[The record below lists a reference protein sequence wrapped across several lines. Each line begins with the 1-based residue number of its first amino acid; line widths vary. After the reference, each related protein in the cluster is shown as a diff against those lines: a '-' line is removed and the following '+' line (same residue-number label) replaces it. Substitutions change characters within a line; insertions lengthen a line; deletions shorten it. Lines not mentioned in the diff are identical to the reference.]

1 MALALLAVTALPSI
15 VTAAETGE
23 FLSWLF
29 RVHGNLANRPTGY
42 LYGPENGYGNFLPAD
57 VNAEAA
63 AGRKATILVRWR
75 DETSPAPTTTLATF
89 LSQVTKLDYVMA
101 DLEGSDVA
109 SHNAWLISTV
119 RSAIS
124 ANVKNAFIG
133 NYGQMPGTYDASVW
147 SVNGRD
153 TTARDT
159 RYHAA
164 GPNGSAGLQIAMP
177 IAYPYSYYTYHVSSS
192 IQGANVCPNARSA
205 YFWAP
210 LEHVST
216 AARALPS
223 GHKLIPWIVDF
234 NDFLN
239 QTTLMPYIVPV
250 NQFPTVADNES
261 SVQHYR
267 LRGADGYYVWA
278 YGNVKKPMP
287 QAHNYNVAW
296 QNYTGG
302 RDYEDKMRL
311 AWNALDTAIDATKV
325 NSILNLGTNKV
336 SGVQWSGVRSG
347 NSIKLLVSNLNTTAQ
362 TANIQTDANA
372 QVPKTWFRG
381 MPTTI
386 SQTASTH
393 TLSTTY
399 TIANL
404 LADGPMTTA
413 PPTYWS
419 PWSAA
424 AVYSTTGGSGNS
436 SCYKLTGPA
445 AGAATVAG
453 EKIRVE
459 PGAAMNVSVWAKS
472 NTAGAKLMVNFYLLN
487 SAGAVI
493 TTSGASTTV
502 RAFPNGVLP
511 TTTGGTLTNTA
522 MPIPATAGSPAQVPY
537 YIQPLL
543 QNGSPS
549 TVITVDDMVVK
560 FE

>member
-1 MALALLAVTALPSI
+1 MTNNPATSYATYR
-15 VTAAETGE
+15 TGITDAWHTLDGY
-23 FLSWLF
+23 FGTKPTSYI
-29 RVHGNLANRPTGY
+29 NLGDPNN
-42 LYGPENGYGNFLPAD
+42 NG
-57 VNAEAA
+57 
-63 AGRKATILVRWR
+63 
-75 DETSPAPTTTLATF
+75 
-89 LSQVTKLDYVMA
+89 
-101 DLEGSDVA
+101 
-109 SHNAWLISTV
+109 
-119 RSAIS
+119 
-124 ANVKNAFIG
+124 
-133 NYGQMPGTYDASVW
+133 
-147 SVNGRD
+147 
-153 TTARDT
+153 
-159 RYHAA
+159 
-164 GPNGSAGLQIAMP
+164 
-177 IAYPYSYYTYHVSSS
+177 
-192 IQGANVCPNARSA
+192 
-205 YFWAP
+205 
-210 LEHVST
+210 
-216 AARALPS
+216 
-223 GHKLIPWIVDF
+223 
-234 NDFLN
+234 
-239 QTTLMPYIVPV
+239 
-250 NQFPTVADNES
+250 DNE
-261 SVQHYR
+261 
-267 LRGADGYYVWA
+267 A
-278 YGNVKKPMP
+278 
-287 QAHNYNVAW
+287 
-296 QNYTGG
+296 
-302 RDYEDKMRL
+302 
-311 AWNALDTAIDATKV
+311 
-325 NSILNLGTNKV
+325 KV
-336 SGVQWSGVRSG
+336 SGLSWSGVRYG

-472 NTAGAKLMVNFYLLN
+472 NTSGAKLMVNFYLLN